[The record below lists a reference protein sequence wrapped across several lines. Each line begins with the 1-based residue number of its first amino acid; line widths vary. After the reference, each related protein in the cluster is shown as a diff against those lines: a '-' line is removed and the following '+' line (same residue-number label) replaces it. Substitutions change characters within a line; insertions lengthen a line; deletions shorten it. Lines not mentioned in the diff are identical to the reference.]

1 MNASIAEL
9 EQALLVRQRKLG
21 EHRRELE
28 RLIEKKPIVERN
40 IKDTEREI
48 LDLEAAVF
56 VLKSME
62 GSEQNGNHQRCSNYK
77 K

>member
-1 MNASIAEL
+1 MNGGIEEL
-9 EQALLVRQRKLG
+9 EKSLSVEQRRLS
-21 EHRRELE
+21 EHKRELE